1 MTINSSYYGTGDTPT
16 KVTVYLYAKGYTI
29 DVIKGTSWSYTAAAP
44 TDVTV
49 GVTSAVCNFTTTAAT
64 TEDGLTATQL
74 TTYTNKGN
82 LIVTWSNATSVTY
95 NFAYGFDKHT
105 YMIPAKVLNSDH
117 SYSYTMSMGYTN
129 DSKGEVVQIC
139 LFYEETAAGKDGTM
153 TNQITQILGDYAE
166 DEGDVTYY
174 YNDFSKVIA

>member
-1 MTINSSYYGTGDTPT
+1 
-16 KVTVYLYAKGYTI
+16 VT
-29 DVIKGTSWSYTAAAP
+29 D
-44 TDVTV
+44 
-49 GVTSAVCNFTTTAAT
+49 
-64 TEDGLTATQL
+64 
-74 TTYTNKGN
+74 
-82 LIVTWSNATSVTY
+82 
-95 NFAYGFDKHT
+95 
-105 YMIPAKVLNSDH
+105 